1 MALRKYFKRKGDE
14 LQSSESLESEASS
27 LSEESQRKKQHID
40 VTASQ
45 KKKLY
50 KAKLS
55 YKKDWE
61 TKYPWVY
68 CNDAR
73 EGMFCGTCKRWG
85 KPPAGSR
92 GAWTTRGIMDW
103 NHATEL
109 LKQHADSQWH
119 RDAAAAA
126 AMAEQAERGKSVL
139 ELQCSSAA
147 REAAEKRQKNRH
159 VLLKLLRSVYFLV
172 KNRIPH
178 STTYRQLVELQVANG
193 DQLLEQHI
201 NQHPLNAQYTS
212 RFSAT
217 MLIEAIDTW
226 LERKLLQSLKSSP
239 CFTILA
245 DECQDI
251 TSQEELSICFRW
263 LVNGC
268 PEEHYLTTLH
278 VKSTDANAITGAI
291 ISYMSEKNLEYRK
304 LVGQGYDGAA
314 AFSGHRS
321 GVQKRMRVHAGHAL
335 YIHCSCH
342 RLQLA
347 SIQAAESVTPI
358 KKMFGTMES
367 LWKMFYY
374 SPKKA
379 EALKDVQCVLNLP
392 ELKVDKPS
400 DTRWLSHER
409 CLRAIRK
416 ELSSLIIT
424 LDNFYEGSGDA
435 EAYGLSLVLSS
446 FSGIA
451 TIFLLSAVLDLL
463 ARLNCFMQKKSADF
477 SRLPIILEGVISEV
491 KELKKDGAEWC
502 NQVETNI
509 SKLTNEQ
516 GIQIRSSSTRTG
528 CANVTTMSE
537 YRESVATPYIDS
549 VVSNITSRFSD
560 TSVKLLVSSSIFD
573 PALLPSDEA
582 SLSDYGTE
590 QLQALVDFYGN
601 EVTTEFDGKKYT
613 SSPLIDGDEV
623 FAEWRLF
630 KRALAREVK
639 ALVEKKKLT
648 NLPTLQEVKREM
660 ESTNTY
666 TDIFP
671 EIFKLLNILLTL
683 AVGTATVERSFSQMK
698 LVKTRLRNRVSDINL
713 ARLMRIAIE
722 GPELTEIDFN
732 EILEVFKEKN
742 RRILL

>member
-1 MALRKYFKRKGDE
+1 
-14 LQSSESLESEASS
+14 
-27 LSEESQRKKQHID
+27 
-40 VTASQ
+40 
-45 KKKLY
+45 
-50 KAKLS
+50 
-55 YKKDWE
+55 
-61 TKYPWVY
+61 
-68 CNDAR
+68 
-73 EGMFCGTCKRWG
+73 MFCGTCKRWG

-119 RDAAAAA
+119 RDAAAAT
-126 AMAEQAERGKSVL
+126 AMAEQAERGKSAL

-335 YIHCSCH
+335 LHT
-342 RLQLA
+342 L
-347 SIQAAESVTPI
+347 
-358 KKMFGTMES
+358 F
-367 LWKMFYY
+367 
-374 SPKKA
+374 
-379 EALKDVQCVLNLP
+379 LP
-392 ELKVDKPS
+392 
-400 DTRWLSHER
+400 
-409 CLRAIRK
+409 
-416 ELSSLIIT
+416 
-424 LDNFYEGSGDA
+424 
-435 EAYGLSLVLSS
+435 
-446 FSGIA
+446 
-451 TIFLLSAVLDLL
+451 
-463 ARLNCFMQKKSADF
+463 Q
-477 SRLPIILEGVISEV
+477 
-491 KELKKDGAEWC
+491 
-502 NQVETNI
+502 
-509 SKLTNEQ
+509 
-516 GIQIRSSSTRTG
+516 
-528 CANVTTMSE
+528 
-537 YRESVATPYIDS
+537 
-549 VVSNITSRFSD
+549 
-560 TSVKLLVSSSIFD
+560 
-573 PALLPSDEA
+573 
-582 SLSDYGTE
+582 
-590 QLQALVDFYGN
+590 
-601 EVTTEFDGKKYT
+601 
-613 SSPLIDGDEV
+613 
-623 FAEWRLF
+623 
-630 KRALAREVK
+630 
-639 ALVEKKKLT
+639 
-648 NLPTLQEVKREM
+648 
-660 ESTNTY
+660 
-666 TDIFP
+666 
-671 EIFKLLNILLTL
+671 
-683 AVGTATVERSFSQMK
+683 TATCLYPGS
-698 LVKTRLRNRVSDINL
+698 RVCNSHQEDVWYHGEP
-713 ARLMRIAIE
+713 ME
-722 GPELTEIDFN
+722 D
-732 EILEVFKEKN
+732 V
-742 RRILL
+742 LLFP